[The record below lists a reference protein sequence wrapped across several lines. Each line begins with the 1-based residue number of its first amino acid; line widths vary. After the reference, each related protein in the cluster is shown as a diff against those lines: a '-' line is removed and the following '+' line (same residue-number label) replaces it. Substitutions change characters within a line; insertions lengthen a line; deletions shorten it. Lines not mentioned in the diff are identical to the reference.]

1 QFIRLER
8 LPLTPNGKIDRQSL
22 SVQPVHRNREVPQ
35 PRTDTEKV
43 LASIWS
49 QLLNVQVVGINDDFF
64 ELGAQSL
71 LAIRAVSRIR
81 DAFGVDLSLRNLFE
95 RPTVAGL
102 AEVID
107 GLSWVANGNAA
118 RSQAGDREDI
128 AL

>member
-1 QFIRLER
+1 AAAADER
-8 LPLTPNGKIDRQSL
+8 
-22 SVQPVHRNREVPQ
+22 QPAREVPQ

-81 DAFGVDLSLRNLFE
+81 DAFGVDVSLRNLFE

-107 GLSWVANGNAA
+107 GLSWVAGANSPVDAG
-118 RSQAGDREDI
+118 AGDREDI